1 MIVKYCFVVPEASA
15 QENQAMLD
23 AEELARRFKRAMDVA
38 SPKISDAELARACGV
53 EPQAIT
59 GWRKTGR
66 IAKRHLAVIAETTG
80 CGIDYLVGITD
91 QPKKLLPH
99 PDDEA
104 RALWS
109 KYKRASPTVRQA
121 IDTLVVGGILTRVS
135 APPPHVTSKPSKVS

>member
-38 SPKISDAELARACGV
+38 SPTVRDAELARACGV

-66 IAKRHLAVIAETTG
+66 IAKRHLAVIAEITG
-80 CGIDYLVGITD
+80 CGIDYLLGITD

-104 RALWS
+104 SALGEIS
-109 KYKRASPTVRQA
+109 TSFPDRASGDRHSA
-121 IDTLVVGGILTRVS
+121 VGGILTS
-135 APPPHVTSKPSKVS
+135 G